1 MFTYITNAF
10 AHGGIWMYAI
20 MAVQIG
26 SLAIISERAYF
37 LFIKRTG
44 GQKKLTAHLEDDIK
58 KGRLES
64 AISKAQQLSVSE
76 PIGPV
81 AQAGIQAAMNM
92 GGKEEIHAKME
103 EMIAVEVAQLDQRTS
118 FLSMIGNVAT
128 LIGLLGTISGM
139 IKSFSAVS
147 LANAVEKATILST
160 GISEAMNCTAYGLIT
175 AIPALVA
182 FAILTNRSNALQEDL
197 NQACTKVLN
206 WLCFNFEPVQ
216 KTAPR
221 KKSV

>member
-20 MAVQIG
+20 MGVHIM
-26 SLAIISERAYF
+26 SLAIIAERAYF
-37 LFIKRTG
+37 LYFKRTG

-64 AISKAQQLSVSE
+64 AISKAQQMAFSE

-103 EMIAVEVAQLDQRTS
+103 EMIAVETATLDKRTS
-118 FLSMIGNVAT
+118 FLNMIGNVAT

-147 LANAVEKATILST
+147 MANAVEKAAILST
-160 GISEAMNCTAYGLIT
+160 GISEAMNCTAYGLIV

-182 FAILTNRSNALQEDL
+182 YAVLTNRSNQLQEDL

-206 WLCFNFEPVQ
+206 WLSFSFEPVQ
-216 KTAPR
+216 KVSR